1 MKTLYIRLAADGIRR
16 NRRFYL
22 PFLLTAAGVSAV
34 QYILFF
40 LAGDD
45 GLDKISGGATLRVI
59 LQLGSFVIAV
69 FAALFLFYTHAFLTR
84 RRGREFGLYSVLGM
98 GKRSL
103 AAILFWE
110 TLLSFAASLSVGL
123 LAGAALAKLAE
134 LGHIRAKMDAR
145 LEELR
150 HAGADPQTEKRL
162 AETEFL
168 LPLLLGTSD
177 DFERDEVLYAR
188 AAEIGLFATPPKRFC
203 VAVAKFRGAD
213 GQNRTTARHI
223 PLTETILSKY
233 ISVCVFLVNGR
244 VVIFAYSDKDNSEN
258 FRIAMQD
265 LVQSAAKLY
274 SETCTVGISRLFTSI
289 SQSAA
294 AYFEAVTAR
303 RYSTEGATPLRY
315 ITDQEHGSKNEYEYI
330 EKSVFRLEELLK
342 VGTEEALASF
352 LEELYRE
359 SNQRSSDY
367 LVIQILATV
376 YRTVSTVSQKEALT
390 ALVADNPIYARVGLA
405 ERSETV
411 RDELRRLCMDARKI
425 ISGYRTQSSQ
435 LLCDRAVAIIEADY
449 ADESLTLTDVSAR
462 LAVSPNYLSAL
473 IKKNKGENFVS
484 LLTACRMRH
493 AYDLIVCSTMKIL
506 EVAERCGYSDQHY
519 FSYCFK
525 KHYGISPNK
534 MRENSRST
542 DES

>member
-1 MKTLYIRLAADGIRR
+1 MYTVVFADDE
-16 NRRFYL
+16 
-22 PFLLTAAGVSAV
+22 VE
-34 QYILFF
+34 
-40 LAGDD
+40 
-45 GLDKISGGATLRVI
+45 LRQAI
-59 LQLGSFVIAV
+59 LQRIDWEGLGFSVVADAENGVEALEAVEQYEPDLLITDIRMPLMTGIELARRVREVCPATQIVFLSGYDDFGYAQEAIRYNVISYLLKPIS
-69 FAALFLFYTHAFLTR
+69 AA
-84 RRGREFGLYSVLGM
+84 E
-98 GKRSL
+98 
-103 AAILFWE
+103 
-110 TLLSFAASLSVGL
+110 LSE
-123 LAGAALAKLAE
+123 E

-150 HAGADPQTEKRL
+150 HAGANPQTEKRL

-188 AAEIGLFATPPKRFC
+188 AAEIGLFETPPKRFC
-203 VAVAKFRGAD
+203 VAVAKFKGAD
-213 GQNRTTARHI
+213 GQNRTMARHI

-390 ALVADNPIYARVGLA
+390 SLVADNPIYARVGLA

-425 ISGYRTQSSQ
+425 SRATARRAHSCSATAPWQSS
-435 LLCDRAVAIIEADY
+435 RR
-449 ADESLTLTDVSAR
+449 TT
-462 LAVSPNYLSAL
+462 P
-473 IKKNKGENFVS
+473 
-484 LLTACRMRH
+484 T
-493 AYDLIVCSTMKIL
+493 
-506 EVAERCGYSDQHY
+506 
-519 FSYCFK
+519 
-525 KHYGISPNK
+525 
-534 MRENSRST
+534 SRSR
-542 DES
+542 

>member
-1 MKTLYIRLAADGIRR
+1 MYTVVFADDEIE
-16 NRRFYL
+16 
-22 PFLLTAAGVSAV
+22 
-34 QYILFF
+34 
-40 LAGDD
+40 
-45 GLDKISGGATLRVI
+45 LRQAI
-59 LQLGSFVIAV
+59 LQRIDWEGLGFCVVADAENGVEALEAVEQHEPDLLITDIRMPLMTGIELARRVREVCPATQIVFLSGYDDFGYAQEAIRYNVISYLLKPIS
-69 FAALFLFYTHAFLTR
+69 AA
-84 RRGREFGLYSVLGM
+84 E
-98 GKRSL
+98 
-103 AAILFWE
+103 
-110 TLLSFAASLSVGL
+110 LSE
-123 LAGAALAKLAE
+123 E
-134 LGHIRAKMDAR
+134 LGHIREKMDAR

-150 HAGADPQTEKRL
+150 HAAT
-162 AETEFL
+162 TEFL

-177 DFERDEVLYAR
+177 DFECDETLYAR
-188 AAEIGLFATPPKRFC
+188 AAEIGLFAAPPKRYC
-203 VAVAKFRGAD
+203 VAVAKFKGAD
-213 GQNRTTARHI
+213 GKNRTNAQHI
-223 PLTETILSKY
+223 PLAETILSKY

-274 SETCTVGISRLFTSI
+274 GETCTVGISRLFTSI

-315 ITDQEHGSKNEYEYI
+315 ITDQERGSKNEYEYI

-342 VGTEEALASF
+342 VGTEDALAAF
-352 LEELYRE
+352 LDELCRE
-359 SNQRSSDY
+359 PSQRSSDY

-390 ALVADNPIYARVGLA
+390 SLVADNPIYARVGLA

-435 LLCDRAVAIIEADY
+435 LLCDRAVAIIESDY
-449 ADESLTLTDVSAR
+449 ADETLTLTDVSTR

-473 IKKNKGENFVS
+473 IKKNKGDNFIS

-542 DES
+542 DEN

>member
-1 MKTLYIRLAADGIRR
+1 MYT
-16 NRRFYL
+16 
-22 PFLLTAAGVSAV
+22 V
-34 QYILFF
+34 
-40 LAGDD
+40 
-45 GLDKISGGATLRVI
+45 
-59 LQLGSFVIAV
+59 V
-69 FAALFLFYTHAFLTR
+69 FADDEVELR
-84 RRGREFGLYSVLGM
+84 Q
-98 GKRSL
+98 
-103 AAILFWE
+103 AILARIDWAGLGFSVVADAE
-110 TLLSFAASLSVGL
+110 NGVEALEAVEQYEPDLLITDIRMPLMTGLELARRVREVCPATQIVFLSGYDDFGYAQEAINYNVIRYL
-123 LAGAALAKLAE
+123 LKPISAAE
-134 LGHIRAKMDAR
+134 LSEELLHIREKMDAR

-150 HAGADPQTEKRL
+150 HAATDPRVEKRL
-162 AETEFL
+162 ATTEFL

-177 DFERDEVLYAR
+177 DFESD
-188 AAEIGLFATPPKRFC
+188 AAHCAHRGDPVQVHFGLRLS
-203 VAVAKFRGAD
+203 RQR
-213 GQNRTTARHI
+213 QNRDFR
-223 PLTETILSKY
+223 LL
-233 ISVCVFLVNGR
+233 
-244 VVIFAYSDKDNSEN
+244 DKDNSEN

-274 SETCTVGISRLFTSI
+274 DETCTVGISRLFTSV

-315 ITDQEHGSKNEYEYI
+315 ITDQERGSKNEYEYI

-342 VGTEEALASF
+342 VGTEEALAAF
-352 LEELYRE
+352 LDELCRE
-359 SNQRSSDY
+359 PSQRSSDY

-405 ERSETV
+405 ERSETM
-411 RDELRRLCMDARKI
+411 RDELRRLCLDARRI

-435 LLCDRAVAIIEADY
+435 LLCDRAVAIIESDY
-449 ADESLTLTDVSAR
+449 ADETLTLTDVSTR

-473 IKKNKGENFVS
+473 IKKNKGENFIS

>member
-1 MKTLYIRLAADGIRR
+1 MYT
-16 NRRFYL
+16 
-22 PFLLTAAGVSAV
+22 V
-34 QYILFF
+34 
-40 LAGDD
+40 
-45 GLDKISGGATLRVI
+45 
-59 LQLGSFVIAV
+59 V
-69 FAALFLFYTHAFLTR
+69 FADDEVELR
-84 RRGREFGLYSVLGM
+84 Q
-98 GKRSL
+98 
-103 AAILFWE
+103 AILARIDWAGLGFSVVADAE
-110 TLLSFAASLSVGL
+110 NGVEALEAVEQYEPDLLITDIRMPLMTGLELARRVREVCPATQIVFLSGYDDFGYAQEAIRYNVISYLLKPISAAELSE
-123 LAGAALAKLAE
+123 E
-134 LGHIRAKMDAR
+134 LGHIREKMDAR

-150 HAGADPQTEKRL
+150 HAATDPRVEKRL
-162 AETEFL
+162 ATTEFL

-177 DFERDEVLYAR
+177 DFESDAALYAR
-188 AAEIGLFATPPKRFC
+188 AAEIGLFETPPKRFC
-203 VAVAKFRGAD
+203 VAVAKFKSKAGE
-213 GQNRTTARHI
+213 NRTATRHI
-223 PLTETILSKY
+223 ALTEAILSKY

-244 VVIFAYSDKDNSEN
+244 IVIFAYSDKDNSEN

-265 LVQSAAKLY
+265 LV
-274 SETCTVGISRLFTSI
+274 
-289 SQSAA
+289 QSAA

-315 ITDQEHGSKNEYEYI
+315 ITDQERGSKNEYEYI

-342 VGTEEALASF
+342 VGTEEALAAF
-352 LEELYRE
+352 LDELCRE
-359 SNQRSSDY
+359 PSQRSSDY

-405 ERSETV
+405 ERSETM
-411 RDELRRLCMDARKI
+411 RDELRRLCLDARRI

-435 LLCDRAVAIIEADY
+435 LLCDRAVAIIESDY
-449 ADESLTLTDVSAR
+449 ADETLTLTDVSTR

-473 IKKNKGENFVS
+473 IKKNKGENFIS

>member
-1 MKTLYIRLAADGIRR
+1 MYTVVFADDE
-16 NRRFYL
+16 
-22 PFLLTAAGVSAV
+22 VE
-34 QYILFF
+34 
-40 LAGDD
+40 
-45 GLDKISGGATLRVI
+45 LRQAI
-59 LQLGSFVIAV
+59 LQRIDWEGLGFSVVADAENGVEALEAVEQHEPDLLITDIRMPLMTGIELARRVREVCPATQIVFLSGYDDFGYAQEATRYNVISYLLKPIS
-69 FAALFLFYTHAFLTR
+69 AA
-84 RRGREFGLYSVLGM
+84 E
-98 GKRSL
+98 
-103 AAILFWE
+103 
-110 TLLSFAASLSVGL
+110 LSE
-123 LAGAALAKLAE
+123 E

-150 HAGADPQTEKRL
+150 HAGANPQTEKRL

-203 VAVAKFRGAD
+203 VAVAKFKGAD
-213 GQNRTTARHI
+213 GQNRTMARHI

-449 ADESLTLTDVSAR
+449 ADESLTLTDVSTR

>member
-1 MKTLYIRLAADGIRR
+1 MYTVVFADDEIE
-16 NRRFYL
+16 
-22 PFLLTAAGVSAV
+22 
-34 QYILFF
+34 
-40 LAGDD
+40 
-45 GLDKISGGATLRVI
+45 LRQAI
-59 LQLGSFVIAV
+59 LQRIDWAGLGFSVVADAENGVEALEAVEQYEPDLLITDIRMPLMTGIELARRVREVCPATQIVFLSGYDDFGYAQEAIRYNVISYLLKPIS
-69 FAALFLFYTHAFLTR
+69 AA
-84 RRGREFGLYSVLGM
+84 E
-98 GKRSL
+98 
-103 AAILFWE
+103 
-110 TLLSFAASLSVGL
+110 LSE
-123 LAGAALAKLAE
+123 E

-150 HAGADPQTEKRL
+150 HAGANPQTEKRL

-188 AAEIGLFATPPKRFC
+188 AAEIGLFETPPKRFC
-203 VAVAKFRGAD
+203 VAVAKFKGAD
-213 GQNRTTARHI
+213 GQNRTMARHI

-449 ADESLTLTDVSAR
+449 ADESLTLTDVSTR

-473 IKKNKGENFVS
+473 IKKNKGENLVS

-493 AYDLIVCSTMKIL
+493 AYDLHRLLDDEDPRGGGALRLQRSAL
-506 EVAERCGYSDQHY
+506 FQLLLQEALRHFAE
-519 FSYCFK
+519 
-525 KHYGISPNK
+525 
-534 MRENSRST
+534 
-542 DES
+542 

>member
-1 MKTLYIRLAADGIRR
+1 MYTVVFADDE
-16 NRRFYL
+16 
-22 PFLLTAAGVSAV
+22 VE
-34 QYILFF
+34 
-40 LAGDD
+40 
-45 GLDKISGGATLRVI
+45 LRQAI
-59 LQLGSFVIAV
+59 LQRIDWEGLGFSVVADAENGVEALEAVEQYEPDLLITDIRMPLMTGIELARRVREVCPATQIVFLSGYDDFGYAQEAIRYNVISYLLKPIS
-69 FAALFLFYTHAFLTR
+69 AA
-84 RRGREFGLYSVLGM
+84 E
-98 GKRSL
+98 
-103 AAILFWE
+103 
-110 TLLSFAASLSVGL
+110 LSE
-123 LAGAALAKLAE
+123 E

-145 LEELR
+145 LEEL
-150 HAGADPQTEKRL
+150 L

-168 LPLLLGTSD
+168 LPLLLGISD

-188 AAEIGLFATPPKRFC
+188 AAEIGLFETPPKRFC
-203 VAVAKFRGAD
+203 VAVAKFKGAD
-213 GQNRTTARHI
+213 GQNRTMARHI
-223 PLTETILSKY
+223 PLIETILSKY

-449 ADESLTLTDVSAR
+449 ADESLIHQLHFR
-462 LAVSPNYLSAL
+462 AL
-473 IKKNKGENFVS
+473 
-484 LLTACRMRH
+484 
-493 AYDLIVCSTMKIL
+493 
-506 EVAERCGYSDQHY
+506 
-519 FSYCFK
+519 
-525 KHYGISPNK
+525 
-534 MRENSRST
+534 
-542 DES
+542 